1 MRMIPKLLLVF
12 SLASLI
18 TACPAQET
26 PVTTRTINGKLLNGM
41 AQPITAASLSG
52 ATLRVYLLGSTVNA
66 AIDANGNFTLAD
78 VPASYSLL
86 VLISKP
92 NEVNQYATVFAGLT
106 RANPTLTIQG
116 IGISPTVKSSFASVR
131 GTVTGGL
138 GFNAA
143 SSASTI
149 LTLALPKAISLST
162 TNYTSVDPAIGE
174 YGASAS
180 WSGGDPT
187 TGTLHALQY
196 TTNAAGKITAYGGYA
211 QKTITLT
218 NQSNVSGPDP
228 GPLPVPTAIKQDL
241 VLEAVGSGN
250 VNGAIT
256 WPTDVAQPNK
266 KAYTALLLGGTNP
279 TSLDLY
285 PVFGTQPVGVGGATY
300 DQNVPLIAGAQFV
313 QHASIKDGSGGSAF
327 GSAAESTIWKMVTP
341 GSKTDIV
348 VLAPIGLILPAAA
361 ASNVTES
368 TSFSWSTYP
377 GVHILSIY
385 PFLTGPPAPGTN
397 PVVLDIITAGSSAT
411 IPDLSPYNLGL
422 PKATIHFWRVM
433 GVSTYSSV
441 DAATDSSGLIVP
453 YYPPTSDVGFSTSAG
468 RVFTTAP

>member
-1 MRMIPKLLLVF
+1 MRVHLKLLLILA
-12 SLASLI
+12 LASFI

-26 PVTTRTINGKLLNGM
+26 PVALRTITGKLLNGM
-41 AQPITAASLSG
+41 AQPITTASLSG
-52 ATLRVYLLGSTVNA
+52 STLRVYLLGSTVNA
-66 AIDANGNFTLAD
+66 VIDANGNFTLTD
-78 VPASYSLL
+78 VPPSYSLVVL
-86 VLISKP
+86 VSKP
-92 NEVNQYATVFAGLT
+92 NEVGQYATVFEGLA
-106 RANPTLTIQG
+106 RANPTLTIQS

-162 TNYTSVDPAIGE
+162 SYTGLDPTSGE
-174 YGASAS
+174 YGISAS
-180 WSGGDPT
+180 WSGSDST
-187 TGTLHALQY
+187 TGTLHTLQY
-196 TTNAAGKITAYGGYA
+196 TTNGAGKITAYGGYA

-241 VLEAVGSGN
+241 ALEAVGSGN
-250 VNGAIT
+250 VSGAIT
-256 WPTDVAQPNK
+256 WPTGVTQPSTR
-266 KAYTALLLGGTNP
+266 AYTALLLGGTNP

-285 PVFGTQPVGVGGATY
+285 PIFGTQPAGGATF

-313 QHASIKDGSGGSAF
+313 QHASIKDGSGGSTF
-327 GSAAESTIWKMVTP
+327 GPAAESTIWKMVAS

-348 VLAPIGLILPAAA
+348 VPAPIGLNQPAAA
-361 ASNVTES
+361 ASNVTGS

-397 PVVLDIITAGSSAT
+397 PVVLDIITAGSSTT

-422 PKATIHFWRVM
+422 PKATVHFWRVT